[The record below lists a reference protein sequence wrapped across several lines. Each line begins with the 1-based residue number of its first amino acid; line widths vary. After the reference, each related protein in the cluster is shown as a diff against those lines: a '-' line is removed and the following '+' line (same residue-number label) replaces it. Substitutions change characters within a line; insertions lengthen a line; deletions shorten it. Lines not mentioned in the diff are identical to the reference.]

1 MRQSVLFD
9 ARPLR
14 SPVAGD
20 IHSAPGT
27 TTKLGPGMHFQLPHP
42 GKEHAGI
49 VGIHGKARASDVLSR
64 KKHTFPM
71 LAAVKGSEHAA
82 FLLRSSRAT
91 KRTSENDI
99 GIRGADDNSAN
110 PPSLLQPHI
119 RPCLTRIGGLID
131 SISYDVAIADDP
143 SLAGSS
149 PHHTGIRRSDGKRP
163 NGRNRLLV
171 KNGRPAVAAV
181 GRFPNSSRGSSGIVG
196 AGIPRHSSDG
206 RDAVSHPRPNK
217 AKSKLAVLLCVR
229 LLRGRRRTPTQ
240 NRQQCETNLSASDER
255 HENLQQQRYG
265 HTWCRRRESNPRPRD
280 YETLALPLSY
290 AGTETVLNAT
300 ESVANVSSIPAEA
313 SVLVSHILAARNPEW
328 NARSPKFCSH
338 FLLPFFPDKCLP
350 KC

>member
-71 LAAVKGSEHAA
+71 LAAVHGPEHAA
-82 FLLRSSRAT
+82 FLLRSGRTT

-99 GIRGADDNSAN
+99 GIRRADDNSAD

-131 SISYDVAIADDP
+131 SISYHVTIADHP
-143 SLAGSS
+143 SLAGSR
-149 PHHTGIRRSDGKRP
+149 PHDTGIRRCDGQRP
-163 NGRNRLLV
+163 NGRNRLLIE
-171 KNGRPAVAAV
+171 NGRPAIAAV
-181 GRFPNSSRGSSGIVG
+181 GRFPDPARGSSGVVSAWISG
-196 AGIPRHSSDG
+196 YSSDG
-206 RDAVSHPRPNK
+206 RDAVSHSRPNK

-229 LLRGRRRTPTQ
+229 
-240 NRQQCETNLSASDER
+240 
-255 HENLQQQRYG
+255 
-265 HTWCRRRESNPRPRD
+265 
-280 YETLALPLSY
+280 
-290 AGTETVLNAT
+290 
-300 ESVANVSSIPAEA
+300 
-313 SVLVSHILAARNPEW
+313 
-328 NARSPKFCSH
+328 
-338 FLLPFFPDKCLP
+338 
-350 KC
+350 